1 MLHFIVCSDPSIDSL
16 LPSDTATVAATASW
30 PSIVFDPLDH
40 ITATWRF
47 KLATST
53 VIG

>member
-1 MLHFIVCSDPSIDSL
+1 MLYFIVCLDPSVDSL
-16 LPSDTATVAATASW
+16 LPSDTAIAAAAASW